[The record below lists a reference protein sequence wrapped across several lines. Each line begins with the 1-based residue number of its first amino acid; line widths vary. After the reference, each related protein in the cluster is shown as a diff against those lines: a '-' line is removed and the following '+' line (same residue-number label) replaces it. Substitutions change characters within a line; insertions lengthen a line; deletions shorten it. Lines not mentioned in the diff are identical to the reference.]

1 MRRHLFISA
10 GAGAFLALG
19 AAGTAFSGIMT
30 ERPRT
35 DRQWAPDQ
43 AILPAVENRG
53 DRLVVSNVRDFQHVA
68 TGDPDG
74 TGPVPSPD
82 PAYRTET
89 IDLAHVRSVWMAL
102 APFAERWRGLAH
114 AFVSFELEGGRFLA
128 VSVEAR
134 RERDEPYTLRGGLTR
149 QLELMYVVGTEADLI
164 GLRALRGDTL
174 YLYRTRADPE
184 QARALLVDMLERAE
198 DLRHA
203 PEFYNTLTHNCVTTL
218 RDHVNRVVEGA
229 LPWGWGV
236 LLPGFSD
243 EMALKHG
250 LLDTDLP
257 IEAARE
263 QFRVDEQARQ
273 ALATP
278 GGRGRFSELIR
289 AGDQGDPSR

>member
-1 MRRHLFISA
+1 MRRRLFTLA
-10 GAGAFLALG
+10 GSGTVLVLG
-19 AAGTAFSGIMT
+19 AAGAAFSGIMT

-35 DRQWAPDQ
+35 DRQWALDQ
-43 AILPAVENRG
+43 AALPAVERRG
-53 DRLVVSNVRDFQHVA
+53 DRLVVTNVRDFRYVA
-68 TGDPDG
+68 TGDLDPAE
-74 TGPVPSPD
+74 PVPTPD
-82 PAYRTET
+82 PTYRTET
-89 IDLAHVRSVWMAL
+89 LDLAEVRGVWMAL

-114 AFVSFELEGGRFLA
+114 AFVSFELENGRFLA

-134 RERDEPYTLRGGLTR
+134 RERDEPYTLRGGMTR
-149 QLELMYVVGTEADLI
+149 QLELMYVIGTEADLI

-174 YLYRTRADPE
+174 YLYPTRADPE

-218 RDHVNRVVEGA
+218 RDHVNRVAEGA

-250 LLDTDLP
+250 LLDTELP
-257 IEAARE
+257 IEDARE
-263 QFRVDEQARQ
+263 HFRVDERARQ
-273 ALATP
+273 VLATP
-278 GGRGRFSELIR
+278 GERARFSELIR
-289 AGDQGDPSR
+289 ESDPGDAPG

>member
-1 MRRHLFISA
+1 MRRRLFLTA

-19 AAGTAFSGIMT
+19 AAGAAFSGIMT
-30 ERPRT
+30 EQPRT

-43 AILPAVENRG
+43 AILPVVERRG
-53 DRLVVSNVRDFQHVA
+53 DRLIVTYVRDFHHVP
-68 TGDPDG
+68 TGGLDPAES
-74 TGPVPSPD
+74 TSTPD

-89 IDLAHVRSVWMAL
+89 LDLAEVRGVWMAL

-149 QLELMYVVGTEADLI
+149 QLELMYVIGTEADLV

-174 YLYRTRADPE
+174 YLYPTRADAE

-250 LLDTDLP
+250 LLDTELP
-257 IEAARE
+257 IEEARL
-263 QFRVDEQARQ
+263 QFRVDERARQ

-278 GGRGRFSELIR
+278 GGRARFSELIR
-289 AGDQGDPSR
+289 ADGRGDPSR